1 MTGLS
6 ILVVVE
12 ETYSTAGCSCLYIL
26 GIGFSGISDPGTRTG
41 NESGTRVPVRFFGI
55 SLYVSNNAVCEKLRN
70 VALIGLCSRFQLMN
84 EQLTLNCVT

>member
-1 MTGLS
+1 MS
-6 ILVVVE
+6 MAVN
-12 ETYSTAGCSCLYIL
+12 L

-70 VALIGLCSRFQLMN
+70 VALIGLCSRFQLIN
-84 EQLTLNCVT
+84 EQLTLKCVT